1 MIYFNSELKS
11 FKLANK
17 QKIKNGLKLIAEK
30 EGKKIDE
37 LNYIF
42 VDDNALLE
50 INKQFLAHETF
61 TDIISFDNN
70 DNNDDDDEYIEG
82 DIFISLDRVKE
93 NAVDFEVEFQQEI
106 FRVISHGLLHLCGY
120 GDKSEGEKTIMR
132 QKEDAAIE
140 ILRSQLT
147 H

>member
-11 FKLANK
+11 FKLGNK
-17 QKIKNGLKLIAEK
+17 QKIKDGLKLIAEK
-30 EGKKIDE
+30 EGKKINE

-42 VDDNALLE
+42 MDDDALLE

-61 TDIISFDNN
+61 TDIITF
-70 DNNDDDDEYIEG
+70 DNNDDDNEYIEG

-93 NAVDFEVEFQQEI
+93 NAVDFNVAFQDEI
-106 FRVISHGLLHLCGY
+106 YRVLSHGLLHLCGY
-120 GDKSEGEKTIMR
+120 GDKSEGEKVIMR

-140 ILRSQLT
+140 ILRS
-147 H
+147 

>member
-17 QKIKNGLKLIAEK
+17 QKVKNGLKLIAEQ

-42 VDDNALLE
+42 VDDDALLA

-70 DNNDDDDEYIEG
+70 DDADEYIEG
-82 DIFISLDRVKE
+82 DIFISIDRVKE
-93 NAVDFEVEFQQEI
+93 NAVNFEVEFQDEI

-120 GDKSEGEKTIMR
+120 GDKSKDEKAIMR
-132 QKEDAAIE
+132 EKEDVAIE
-140 ILRSQLT
+140 ILRSQLIR
-147 H
+147 

>member
-17 QKIKNGLKLIAEK
+17 QKVKNGLKLIAEQ

-42 VDDNALLE
+42 VDDDALLA

-70 DNNDDDDEYIEG
+70 DDADEYIEG
-82 DIFISLDRVKE
+82 DIFISIDRVKE
-93 NAVDFEVEFQQEI
+93 NAVNFEVEFQDEI

-120 GDKSEGEKTIMR
+120 GDKSKDEKVIMR
-132 QKEDAAIE
+132 EKEDVAIE
-140 ILRSQLT
+140 ILRSQLIR
-147 H
+147 

>member
-11 FKLANK
+11 FKLAQK
-17 QKIKNGLKLIAEK
+17 QKIKNALKLIAEN

-50 INKQFLAHETF
+50 INKQFLAHDTF
-61 TDIISFDNN
+61 TDIITF

-82 DIFISLDRVKE
+82 DIFISVERVQE
-93 NAVDFEVEFQQEI
+93 NAVNYEVEFLEEI
-106 FRVISHGLLHLCGY
+106 YRVLSHGLLHLCGY
-120 GDKSEGEKTIMR
+120 GDKSEDEKTLMR

-140 ILRSQLT
+140 IIRRQLIR
-147 H
+147 